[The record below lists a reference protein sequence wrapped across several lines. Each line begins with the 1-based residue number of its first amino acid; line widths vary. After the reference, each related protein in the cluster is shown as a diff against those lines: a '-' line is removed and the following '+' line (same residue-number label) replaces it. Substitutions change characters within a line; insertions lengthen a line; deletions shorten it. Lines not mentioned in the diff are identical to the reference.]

1 MARKKEYSIEDG
13 AAKKRNPQ
21 AVTLNEANYKQENG
35 SWKMKTSKHKDQNS
49 SASCSGGK
57 VYDVGPL
64 RAQLGCYGLTLRDIP
79 GDGNCLFRALG
90 DQLEGHSMNHLKHRM
105 DTVRYMIAHRHHFE
119 PFIDVPFDRYVENL
133 SRPGTYAGQDAL
145 VAFARLHKVNIV
157 IHQLN
162 SPLWQI
168 QGSEGEPT
176 AELHLSYHNG
186 EHYSSVR
193 RFGDIADTPPHIRIV
208 SQLTGAT
215 EVPCCA
221 SHSICTPS
229 APITSNV
236 NVMSGGKPPYRP
248 SSNPIAMPTS
258 TPSAVN
264 EHSFLHNEDE
274 FSLLLEEVMLRS
286 GCRDSVMATEALI
299 DNGGDADQTV
309 DYLLSLSIILDPV
322 DKGSDPRQDR
332 RHKEI
337 CRRISGRR
345 SVGGDNNE
353 RRIVG
358 KKQFSRTRT
367 QDSVRVISNVE
378 QEKNSRKH
386 NKKAATDHHQDD
398 QWENTLEGDLRFLTL

>member
-1 MARKKEYSIEDG
+1 MARKKEYSLEDG
-13 AAKKRNPQ
+13 TAKKRNPQ
-21 AVTLNEANYKQENG
+21 ASAPNEANFKQETAN
-35 SWKMKTSKHKDQNS
+35 WKFKSSKHKDQNS

-168 QGSEGEPT
+168 QGCEGEPT

-215 EVPCCA
+215 EVPCCV
-221 SHSICTPS
+221 SHSMCTSS
-229 APITSNV
+229 APITSHVSV
-236 NVMSGGKPPYRP
+236 NNGSKPAYIP
-248 SSNPIAMPTS
+248 SSSPIPMPTS
-258 TPSAVN
+258 TSSVVDGQN
-264 EHSFLHNEDE
+264 FLNNEDE
-274 FSLLLEEVMLRS
+274 FSILLEEVMMRS
-286 GCRDSVMATEALI
+286 GCGDSVLATEAFI
-299 DNGGDADQTV
+299 DNGGDVDQTV

-322 DKGSDPRQDR
+322 DKNSDTRQER
-332 RHKEI
+332 QRNEI
-337 CRRISGRR
+337 CHRMSGRN
-345 SVGGDNNE
+345 SVDAESNE
-353 RRIVG
+353 RRNG
-358 KKQFSRTRT
+358 GRKHLSRTRT
-367 QDSVRVISNVE
+367 QQSVRVISKVD
-378 QEKNSRKH
+378 QEKGTRKQ
-386 NKKAATDHHQDD
+386 NTKAATTRQPDT
-398 QWENTLEGDLRFLTL
+398 WKSALEGDLRFLTL